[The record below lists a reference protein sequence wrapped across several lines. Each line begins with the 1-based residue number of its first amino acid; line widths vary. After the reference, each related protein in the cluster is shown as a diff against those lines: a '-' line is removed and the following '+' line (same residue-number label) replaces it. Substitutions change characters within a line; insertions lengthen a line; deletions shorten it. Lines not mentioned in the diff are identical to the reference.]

1 MLKEHELRFWWGGI
15 QRGKD
20 TMTKMWYRKDD
31 IEDKWVATK
40 IGEKLSHKEIKKSV
54 EFLEQYFDSEI
65 KMLE

>member
-31 IEDKWVATK
+31 IELTV
-40 IGEKLSHKEIKKSV
+40 L
-54 EFLEQYFDSEI
+54 
-65 KMLE
+65 